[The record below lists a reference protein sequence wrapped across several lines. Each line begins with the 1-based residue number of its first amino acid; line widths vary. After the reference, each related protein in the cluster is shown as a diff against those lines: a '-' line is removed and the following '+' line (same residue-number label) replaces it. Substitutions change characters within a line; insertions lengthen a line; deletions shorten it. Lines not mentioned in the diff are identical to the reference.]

1 MKNSHTYPFINA
13 LLSAWKATGKPMGI
27 DAYLRITQLVEALP
41 DDTNLEDLKVLLAPI
56 IVGSPQQQADFYE
69 TFARV
74 LKNFDTSPP
83 PTPPSVFSWKKALKW
98 LGLALAA
105 AMMTWLLW
113 LLYQQFFSPKPAEKP
128 TPIFIR
134 VIDIDTDAAGQ
145 KDKMSEFLGL
155 QFQTPPLS
163 VKSFERSNQ
172 KETSKSG
179 IFIGKHL
186 FLDID
191 SVAQTLFYKPVSVG
205 DDTFHFKFCL
215 SNDSCYEQIHV
226 FAVQKNVR
234 SGSTGGGWGDKI
246 DLKPYKH
253 EPDIATLKAEN
264 KTTFN
269 FQNAYLSGWKW
280 LILGLIAILL
290 GIIYSM
296 LKLLEGRRE
305 KEKQDAE
312 DAAKLD
318 RKPNTAPPFI
328 WQLQIPNVEKVNFDA
343 VFARMTTQ
351 LRRRSEI
358 EHLIFDPKRTIK
370 ATIAKGGLATFRY
383 RQPTRADE
391 YLFLIDVHNANDHR
405 AQVFDL
411 LYRTLLKNEVLIE
424 RFFYDG
430 DLRLCW
436 NEAHRQGIRLNELAQ
451 RFGSSRLVVVGLA
464 ASLMNPTVNELM
476 AWTSVFDNWRQRV
489 LLTPRSPL
497 EWNAME
503 RVLATKFRILPAN
516 MRGLEAMPDTFDALD
531 APDFRKWRT
540 VKDPDFEPIR
550 LPDVLN
556 EEAIMAHL
564 EMVFMVYKNGKT
576 DNRLLLWLA
585 ACAVPP
591 VLHWD
596 TTLFFGNLIADLDGK
611 KGDEAGL
618 VNLDN
623 LFKINRLSW
632 FLEGKLLDTARRAL
646 LKFLE
651 TKYPSVY
658 QEVRAAW
665 DTVLHENLAAARKAA
680 AERGEDFDKSVAFDD
695 LRLQMIVNELKR
707 GVEDA
712 DKRQALLTE
721 LRGLTRGG
729 GRGDIVALEI
739 LEKELNTVSKNL
751 DDIKRALHERIDKDD
766 VDGVINELL
775 TLTKAQTAL
784 QTRLK
789 ELKLA
794 MRK

>member
-1 MKNSHTYPFINA
+1 MKNSQTYPFINA
-13 LLSAWKATGKPMGI
+13 LFSAWKATGKHSGI

-56 IVGSPQQQADFYE
+56 IVGSPQQQTDFYE
-69 TFARV
+69 TFDRV
-74 LKNFDTSPP
+74 LKNFESTTSP
-83 PTPPSVFSWKKALKW
+83 SVSEPILWKKALKW
-98 LGLALAA
+98 LGLALVAA
-105 AMMTWLLW
+105 IMAWLPW
-113 LLYQQFFSPKPAEKP
+113 LLYQELKPKPPKS
-128 TPIFIR
+128 
-134 VIDIDTDAAGQ
+134 DKQ
-145 KDKMSEFLGL
+145 KLYSNIIVDLKQDVQGRFL
-155 QFQTPPLS
+155 PL
-163 VKSFERSNQ
+163 
-172 KETSKSG
+172 KET
-179 IFIGKHL
+179 IRL
-186 FLDID
+186 ID
-191 SVAQTLFYKPVSVG
+191 SNHTIQSLADVSPTQNHAFASVEVDNIEKTVFYKPIAVG
-205 DDTFHFKFCL
+205 DDTYNIRICL
-215 SNDSCYEQIHV
+215 PNNLCDTLNYVFQVRENVSNVPPDES
-226 FAVQKNVR
+226 
-234 SGSTGGGWGDKI
+234 GGGGLTPKNYNHDPKI
-246 DLKPYKH
+246 
-253 EPDIATLKAEN
+253 ETLIPQFTPKL
-264 KTTFN
+264 TLR
-269 FQNAYLSGWKW
+269 NAYISGYKW
-280 LILGLIAILL
+280 LLILL
-290 GIIYSM
+290 LTGFLGSIYYI
-296 LKLLEGRRE
+296 LKGREDRNQQQKQAE
-305 KEKQDAE
+305 QDASSLE
-312 DAAKLD
+312 

-328 WQLQIPNVEKVNFDA
+328 WQLQIPNVEKISFDA

-370 ATIAKGGLATFRY
+370 ATIDRGGLATFRY

-411 LYRTLLKNEVLIE
+411 LYRTLLQSEVLIE

-451 RFGSSRLVVVGLA
+451 RFGSSRLVIVGSV
-464 ASLMNPTVNELM
+464 ASLMNPTLNELM

-489 LLTPRSPL
+489 LLTPRSPA
-497 EWNAME
+497 EWSAME

-516 MRGLEAMPDTFDALD
+516 LRGLEAMPDTFDALD

-550 LPDVLN
+550 LPEALN
-556 EEAIMAHL
+556 EEAIMAQL
-564 EMVFMVYKNGKT
+564 EMTFTVYKNGKT
-576 DNRLLLWLA
+576 DNRLFLWLA

-596 TTLFFGNLIADLDGK
+596 TTLFFGNLIADLEGK
-611 KGDEAGL
+611 KGDEIGL

-632 FLEGKLLDTARRAL
+632 FLEGKLPDTVRRTL
-646 LKFLE
+646 LNFLE
-651 TKYPSVY
+651 KMYPSVLTKI
-658 QEVRAAW
+658 RNAW
-665 DTVLHENLAAARKAA
+665 DEVLHENLAAARKAA
-680 AERGEDFDKSVAFDD
+680 EERGEDFDKSVAFDD

-729 GRGDIVALEI
+729 TRGDMVALEI
-739 LEKELNTVSKNL
+739 LEKENGTTHNSL
-751 DDIKRALHERIDKDD
+751 DDIKRVLHERIDKND

-775 TLTKAQTAL
+775 SLTKAQTAL

-789 ELKLA
+789 ELKLGL
-794 MRK
+794 RK